1 MRSMAR
7 QRVSGRAN
15 DWYALGMV
23 PVRLDDIPSQ
33 KAIER
38 ALGRLCTNAL
48 LTWWILETGGVLLG
62 LDCVHAQLAANSDNE
77 KDYARALRKYLET
90 AVARVESR
98 RHRIILEV
106 VLGLGDEKWKT
117 KEWRKQKAKT
127 RRAEAGRRFRP
138 SEGTVKQ
145 GTIRQHHEPRA
156 IQALSIIVLEDER
169 LARAEPADAGNE

>member
-1 MRSMAR
+1 
-7 QRVSGRAN
+7 
-15 DWYALGMV
+15 
-23 PVRLDDIPSQ
+23 LDDVPSQ
-33 KAIER
+33 KAIEK

-48 LTWWILETGGVLLG
+48 LTWWILETGVILLG
-62 LDCVHAQLAANSDNE
+62 LDCVQTQLGANAADE

-90 AVARVESR
+90 AVPRVESR

-106 VLGLGDEKWKT
+106 VLGLGDEKWKA
-117 KEWRKQKAKT
+117 KEWRKQKAKA

-169 LARAEPADAGNE
+169 LARSKPTDPGSE